1 MVFPCCQLDAIF
13 ARSNGDVM
21 NKNAGYAVVLRK
33 IFKSPVISEMDL
45 GEGSAGRSL
54 TEAATDAYDIS
65 AWRRPVRHYN
75 GIASALVEGVGI
87 DGIHRIVLAN
97 GRTLDVCSQNMSL
110 LQTSGN
116 ERVLL
121 VGLNGA
127 VAERNGKKA
136 PFFSGLGIANSLRL
150 PAIAISDPT
159 LALDPDL
166 PLAWYAGNEEVPD
179 LPNHI
184 ACLLDGLAEVY
195 QSRLIVFGG
204 SGGGYAGLL
213 LATLLECRATVLV
226 WNPQT
231 AIADYVPE
239 FVEKYIDVA
248 FPSLSRNAPER
259 NAETMADRSRH
270 LREFLDMTTVV
281 HDVRD
286 LKLPPQIEILYLQNR
301 SDWHVTCHAAP
312 YLAGKFWE
320 RIGRAAF
327 MEQESKQIG
336 LFFGHWGEGHV
347 APPRDYLEM
356 VLRKLAEG
364 ELIHTVIRELDGS
377 HGRLCGDDLDFHWL
391 ASNVGLKLE
400 ANARVVSGRVH
411 AKSSVGQEGAGTEGI
426 MYAFYLLVD
435 GVRQAVRWYEPCS
448 EVHFDLPDKAGRLQV
463 VAFARSQPEN
473 QVSVRIPV
481 WG

>member
-1 MVFPCCQLDAIF
+1 
-13 ARSNGDVM
+13 M
-21 NKNAGYAVVLRK
+21 NKNACYAAVLK
-33 IFKSPVISEMDL
+33 QFFKSHVTSETGL
-45 GEGSAGRSL
+45 GEVSAGRIL
-54 TEAATDAYDIS
+54 TEPGTDAYDIG
-65 AWRRPVRHYN
+65 AWRRPVRQYN
-75 GIASALVEGVGI
+75 GIASALVEGIGV

-97 GRTLDVCSQNMSL
+97 GRTLDVCSQDMSL
-110 LQTSGN
+110 LQAKGN

-127 VAERNGKKA
+127 VAERKGKKA
-136 PFFSGLGIANSLRL
+136 PFFSGLGIARSLRL
-150 PAIAISDPT
+150 PVIAISDPT

-195 QSRLIVFGG
+195 QARLIVFGG

-213 LATLLECRATVLV
+213 LATLLKCRATVLV

-248 FPSLSRNAPER
+248 FPSLSRNASGWD
-259 NAETMADRSRH
+259 ADITANRGTK
-270 LREFLDMTTVV
+270 LREILDMATVV
-281 HDVRD
+281 HDVRN
-286 LKLPPQIEILYLQNR
+286 LKLPPQVEILYLQNR

-312 YLAGKFWE
+312 YLSGKFWE

-327 MEQESKQIG
+327 IEQESKQIG
-336 LFFGHWGEGHV
+336 LFFGYWGEGHA
-347 APPRDYLEM
+347 APPIDYLEM

-364 ELIHTVIRELDGS
+364 ELIHTVARELDGS
-377 HGRLCGDDLDFHWL
+377 HGKFCGDDLDFHWL
-391 ASNVGLKLE
+391 ASNVELRLE
-400 ANARVVSGRVH
+400 ASARVVSGRVH
-411 AKSSVGQEGAGTEGI
+411 VKTLVGQEGAGTEGI

-435 GVRQAVRWYEPCS
+435 GVRQSVRWYEPCS

-463 VAFARSQPEN
+463 VAFARSRPGN